1 MAVPSG
7 DLGKS
12 EGLVFV
18 RNEQKVFPQALAA
31 IDEIGGRCFL
41 WRSNGRVPVGKV
53 SSDCAKSRFTDR
65 H

>member
-1 MAVPSG
+1 MAAPSG

-31 IDEIGGRCFL
+31 IDKIGGRCFL
-41 WRSNGRVPVGKV
+41 WRSNGRGPVDKV
-53 SSDCAKSRFTDR
+53 SSEYAKSSFTDR